1 MTKIPSFLLKLLLVL
16 IFAGWVSL
24 WLLKP
29 TQLWTKTWKIAEAK
43 ASTSF
48 LTQTGPTGLNFAVYT
63 FPVIAIA
70 IVGFMYLELKQKE
83 PTSRKG
89 RSSLSVLSNPLV
101 VSRYIGMLSGFEILA
116 VSLFVIFL
124 AWTFYSRISSDFKK
138 MIPIKSFALHVW
150 QYRIFR
156 VATRCGLLAE
166 ACLALLLLPILRGMS
181 IFRLIGI
188 QFEASVRYHIW
199 LGTAMILFAT
209 LHGGGTFLIWGMKHR
224 IGDEMWKWQKVG
236 RIYLAGEISL
246 VTGLVIWITSLPQ
259 IRRKRFE
266 IFYYTHHLYIVFILF
281 FLLHAGDRHFYMV
294 FPGIF
299 LFCLDK
305 ILRIIQSRPETYIL
319 SARIFPSK
327 AIELTLPKDP
337 RLKYTPTSVIYV
349 KIPNIS
355 NFQWHP
361 FSITSSSKVDK
372 DTISIL
378 IKAEGRWT
386 RTLYNMLHS
395 KTDAEAD
402 GMRFFHVATEGPYG
416 PSSMDFLRYDSLLLV
431 AGGIGVTPFF
441 SILQEIASA
450 RSNKNVLPVKVQLV
464 YTIKDSQSICL
475 LDPVLPQ
482 VFDEE
487 QSYLQLKVFVTREH
501 QANKSLREVLDEVS
515 KIQTIHLANKRSG
528 YAVYGLEN
536 LRWMAVLL
544 LLASIIFLAFLSIFN
559 HIIIRPNKKSSEQKT
574 ASSIVD
580 VLLICSFAL
589 ALISST
595 LVATLWRWKR
605 LSEEIPPFSE
615 TERKP
620 MKPTEA
626 NKGFDQHEIHFGA
639 RPNFKDIFSQFAN
652 ESKGSNIGV
661 FVCGPETMKE
671 SAATTCHQYSQ
682 TFQSRGQ
689 EQKPS
694 FSFHPLNF
702 TL

>member
-16 IFAGWVSL
+16 IFAGWLSL

-29 TQLWTKTWKIAEAK
+29 TQLWTKSWKIAEAK

-48 LTQTGPTGLNFAVYT
+48 LTQAGLNFAVYT

-101 VSRYIGMLSGFEILA
+101 VNRYIGILSGFEILV

-124 AWTFYSRISSDFKK
+124 AWTFYARISSDFKK
-138 MIPIKSFALHVW
+138 MIPIKSFTLPVW

-181 IFRLIGI
+181 IFRLLGI

-224 IGDEMWKWQKVG
+224 IGDEMWRWQKVG

-349 KIPNIS
+349 KIPRIS

-386 RTLYNMLHS
+386 STLYNMLRS
-395 KTDAEAD
+395 KPDAEAD

-416 PSSMDFLRYDSLLLV
+416 PSSLDFLRYDSLLLV

-441 SILQEIASA
+441 SILQEIAPA
-450 RSNKNVLPVKVQLV
+450 RSNKNVSPVKVQLV

-475 LDPVLPQ
+475 LDPVLPHA
-482 VFDEE
+482 FDAE
-487 QSYLQLKVFVTREH
+487 QSYLKLKVFVTREH
-501 QANKSLREVLDEVS
+501 QSNRSLREVLVEVS

-528 YAVYGLEN
+528 HAVYGLEN

-559 HIIIRPNKKSSEQKT
+559 HIIIRPNKKSAEQKT

-580 VLLICSFAL
+580 LLLICSFAL

-615 TERKP
+615 KERKP
-620 MKPTEA
+620 MKPTES
-626 NKGFDQHEIHFGA
+626 NRGFDQHEIHFGA
-639 RPNFKDIFSQFAN
+639 RPNFK
-652 ESKGSNIGV
+652 
-661 FVCGPETMKE
+661 VC
-671 SAATTCHQYSQ
+671 
-682 TFQSRGQ
+682 
-689 EQKPS
+689 
-694 FSFHPLNF
+694 
-702 TL
+702 

>member
-29 TQLWTKTWKIAEAK
+29 TQLWTKSWKIAEAK

-48 LTQTGPTGLNFAVYT
+48 LTQAGLNFAVYT

-70 IVGFMYLELKQKE
+70 IVGFIYLELKQKE

-101 VSRYIGMLSGFEILA
+101 VSRYLGILSGFEILA

-124 AWTFYSRISSDFKK
+124 AWTFYARISSDFKK
-138 MIPIKSFALHVW
+138 MIPIKSFTLHVW

-181 IFRLIGI
+181 IFQLIGI

-259 IRRKRFE
+259 I
-266 IFYYTHHLYIVFILF
+266 
-281 FLLHAGDRHFYMV
+281 
-294 FPGIF
+294 
-299 LFCLDK
+299 
-305 ILRIIQSRPETYIL
+305 LRIIQSRPETYIL

-349 KIPNIS
+349 KIPRIS

-378 IKAEGRWT
+378 IKAEGQWT
-386 RTLYNMLHS
+386 STLYNMLHS

-416 PSSMDFLRYDSLLLV
+416 PSSMEFLRYDSLLLV

-441 SILQEIASA
+441 SILQEITSA

-464 YTIKDSQSICL
+464 YIIKDSQSICL

-501 QANKSLREVLDEVS
+501 QANRSLREVLDEVA

-544 LLASIIFLAFLSIFN
+544 LLVSIIFLAFLSIFN

-580 VLLICSFAL
+580 ALLICSFAL

-605 LSEEIPPFSE
+605 LSEEITPFSGKK
-615 TERKP
+615 RKP

-626 NKGFDQHEIHFGA
+626 SRGFDQHEIHFGA

-652 ESKGSNIGV
+652 ESKGSNISV

-671 SAATTCHQYSQ
+671 SVATTCHQYSQ
-682 TFQSRGQ
+682 TFQSKGQ